1 MGHLR
6 KANLEDLKHVAKNM
20 REMDKLEAF
29 YQSGQEPNKLF
40 NCLICV
46 AI

>member
-6 KANLEDLKHVAKNM
+6 KANLEDLKYVAKHM

-29 YQSGQEPNKLF
+29 YQSGQ
-40 NCLICV
+40 
-46 AI
+46 